1 MLKDPVFQGS
11 CGNGSSYQCQDC
23 LKSWSYDMFQGSIDS
38 INFIEF
44 IDSLTF
50 LVSDFDDN
58 DHTNSFDPT
67 TSFWNSIDV
76 FKDSLEIQLNI

>member
-1 MLKDPVFQGS
+1 
-11 CGNGSSYQCQDC
+11 
-23 LKSWSYDMFQGSIDS
+23 MFRGSIDS

-50 LVSDFDDN
+50 LVTSFDDS
-58 DHTNSFDPT
+58 DHTNSFDST

-76 FKDSLEIQLNI
+76 FKDFLEIL